1 MAQTALFA
9 AADIGNK
16 RAKLARAFGV
26 WNPQAQSW
34 VLKDCTNPQLQGIL
48 EVYSQPSHY
57 APLPE
62 SVLQDG
68 VGVQSYDFT
77 AFGDTQRYVFGDDVR
92 HLITHTHELYGE
104 NRYETDVFAHAVS
117 NAIHALSQDCR
128 RGESYFPLA
137 LALFVPPEDKDAYEP
152 LLKTI
157 AVNDEFAH
165 VAIVNGEQ
173 QRWPFLNLK
182 GRPAVFVIPEGL
194 AALLNFDLNHNG
206 QPRAQTFDR
215 QNGRTVI
222 IDIGGNTIDVA
233 MFEGNR
239 VVTRTNR
246 QMTFRHFGVKQWVQD
261 PVTQYLRVQQRINAK
276 DIAGRVEAMLASGN
290 SALLY
295 QGRSIECYDVI
306 RDSVN
311 KWYDMV
317 KQVIVEAEYQNFAD
331 FDHLVVIGGGGAM
344 LQASFEAEYPHLFR
358 SLPQDVA
365 PANANAQGAIAAML
379 AAVTL

>member
-1 MAQTALFA
+1 MAQSALFA

-16 RAKLARAFGV
+16 RAKLARAFGA
-26 WNPQAQSW
+26 WNPQTQSW
-34 VLKDCTNPQLQGIL
+34 ALKDCADPQRPGVL
-48 EVYSQPSHY
+48 EVYSQPSQY
-57 APLPE
+57 APLPK

-68 VGVQSYDFT
+68 VGVQSHEFT
-77 AFGDTQRYVFGDDVR
+77 AFGDTEQYVFGDDVR

-117 NAIHALSQDCR
+117 NAVWTLSQDCR
-128 RGESYFPLA
+128 NGKSYFPLA

-152 LLKTI
+152 LLKSI

-165 VAIVNGEQ
+165 VATVNGELH
-173 QRWPFLNLK
+173 RWQFLNLK

-194 AALLNFDLNHNG
+194 AALMNFDLNHSG
-206 QPRAQTFDR
+206 QPREQTFNR

-222 IDIGGNTIDVA
+222 IDIGGNTVDVA

-261 PVTQYLRVQQRINAK
+261 PVTQYLRVQQRITAK
-276 DIAGRVEAMLASGN
+276 DIAGRVEAMLAAGETT
-290 SALLY
+290 LLY
-295 QGRSIECYDVI
+295 QGRSIDCYDVV
-306 RDSVN
+306 RDNVN

-317 KQVIVEAEYQNFAD
+317 KQDIVEAEYQNFAD

-344 LQASFEAEYPHLFR
+344 LQASFQAEYPHLFR
-358 SLPQDVA
+358 PLPEDVA